1 MHHVENTVPEISF
14 TEAAVKHLV
23 SYLQKNS
30 EYTGIRL
37 SVKKQ
42 DVPAYLMSLIMCDRL
57 MRAIWFSL

>member
-1 MHHVENTVPEISF
+1 MHHIESTVPEISF

-42 DVPAYLMSLIMCDRL
+42 GVLVYRMLLIMYAL
-57 MRAIWFSL
+57 LIKTIWFLL